1 MAFFDQIFRRKDTV
15 IKSTKPYLGVEF
27 GIDET
32 AIYKRL
38 KLVPYMPDALLT
50 KKGIK
55 IYESMMKDAEIEE
68 CINTLKTIRLST
80 GWQIKAASDNA
91 KDKEIADFVEF
102 NLKNVEGSFDDDLR
116 EIMSAIEY
124 GISINE
130 LVWDV
135 EEKGRWKGKIVLRSI
150 KSKNPKYF
158 NIYTD
163 DFDNIRE
170 NGIVNI
176 SAFGY
181 GEQYPTEKFVI
192 YSFNK
197 QFENIWGTSRLRALY
212 DLWFLKQVF
221 VKAWGVYLE
230 KFGHPFPVL
239 KHPPNLDD
247 DTKNYLLN
255 MLRQLRLETGIM
267 LPEGLELTLT
277 QANTAG
283 ANIHQTA
290 IDFINKQIRKT
301 ILGQTLTSETGGTG
315 SYALGKVHYDIL
327 LFYEE
332 QIGRDVEAKAINNQI
347 IRRIVDYNFS
357 DFEDYPTFEFKPLVQ
372 DDIIQI
378 LDKYI
383 QAVNA
388 KIITHQA
395 SDEKLIREWLKLP
408 PLTEK
413 LEEQKKEQTQEEQ
426 TSEDVQLIETFAEK
440 IFTGVNRRTF
450 TRYEDGIVDFAEM
463 KAEHENIKDKY
474 VIQASKIVQDGILD
488 IISQIQKKKII
499 ETKNFDEIN
508 RIVFPAT
515 GDLKEVFKQFLVE
528 AFEKAYN
535 QARSEIAR
543 KKKKVKKMSE
553 YLRFQYDIDLRR
565 INYDEALKYF
575 DAKSFDMAG
584 VEKENILKQVKQR
597 LFSAIKTGATLKE
610 TVKAIQDDLQEYYTI
625 GEVEDEAMK
634 GYRIE
639 TIIRTNVT
647 DAMNEGRKMFFES
660 PELEGYVVAYQY
672 SAILDD
678 RVRPNHAAMDGRI
691 YAVNNPIW
699 DIWTPSNGYNCR
711 CVLIPITQDEEWEE
725 SPPPPVNVKPD
736 AGFEKP
742 GHRG

>member
-1 MAFFDQIFRRKDTV
+1 MAFFDQIFRRKDAV
-15 IKSTKPYLGVEF
+15 IKSTKPYLDVEF

-55 IYESMMKDAEIEE
+55 IYEGMMKDAEIEE

-80 GWQIKAASDNA
+80 GWQIKAASDNP
-91 KDKEIADFVEF
+91 KDKEIADFVEY

-130 LVWDV
+130 LVWEV
-135 EEKGRWKGKIVLRSI
+135 EEKGRWKDKIVLRSI

-221 VKAWGVYLE
+221 IKAWGVYLE

-247 DTKNYLLN
+247 DTKNNLLN

-388 KIITHQA
+388 KILTHQA

-408 PLTEK
+408 PLTDK
-413 LEEQKKEQTQEEQ
+413 LEEQTQEEQ
-426 TSEDVQLIETFAEK
+426 
-440 IFTGVNRRTF
+440 
-450 TRYEDGIVDFAEM
+450 
-463 KAEHENIKDKY
+463 
-474 VIQASKIVQDGILD
+474 
-488 IISQIQKKKII
+488 
-499 ETKNFDEIN
+499 
-508 RIVFPAT
+508 
-515 GDLKEVFKQFLVE
+515 
-528 AFEKAYN
+528 
-535 QARSEIAR
+535 
-543 KKKKVKKMSE
+543 
-553 YLRFQYDIDLRR
+553 
-565 INYDEALKYF
+565 
-575 DAKSFDMAG
+575 
-584 VEKENILKQVKQR
+584 
-597 LFSAIKTGATLKE
+597 
-610 TVKAIQDDLQEYYTI
+610 
-625 GEVEDEAMK
+625 
-634 GYRIE
+634 
-639 TIIRTNVT
+639 
-647 DAMNEGRKMFFES
+647 
-660 PELEGYVVAYQY
+660 
-672 SAILDD
+672 
-678 RVRPNHAAMDGRI
+678 
-691 YAVNNPIW
+691 
-699 DIWTPSNGYNCR
+699 
-711 CVLIPITQDEEWEE
+711 
-725 SPPPPVNVKPD
+725 
-736 AGFEKP
+736 
-742 GHRG
+742 